1 MVHLNLA
8 GRNRSQWKL
17 MDHVLLSVLVLVL
30 LPLKGSGTTQTSMTT
45 TSPTPGGSPAKTE
58 VTNQTATSTSTAAD
72 TAMTAT
78 GSGTTQTSMTTT
90 SPTPGGSPAKTE
102 VTNQTATST
111 STAADTAMTATGS
124 GTTQTSMTTTSP
136 TPGGSP
142 AKTAVNYWMRISVNV
157 SGHSE
162 ADITAWL
169 KGLFQQHLGECRYI
183 TNATS
188 ATSSQMA
195 FTSTTPPSETSDG
208 THSNTFSTTPDD
220 FSSPSTQ
227 SATPSP
233 AVQLQTQASGNS
245 SVKENETTTSLFQ
258 NIEVMCDN
266 KTAVRHTECTVLLQ
280 LSQPTSPCCIAR
292 IVSIV
297 QVNSTIQGQVIGNQ
311 VQRVGKELCH
321 SDATGSPAGSFE
333 KNGSLNTE
341 VLCNSNAAMHVLCS
355 GDSENVTHNPVKSSS
370 TCVPSPTDCMFSQDC
385 SDYSRYY
392 WMRMSV
398 NVIGNVSEHNE
409 SKITAWVQSLFQQHG
424 GECAFI
430 LKSSAASSSHLP
442 FTTSESS
449 SSAYSASWGTSLS
462 SAPSTQNVS
471 TTNENTTSLFQDID
485 VICYKTSIGCT
496 ECTVLLRLSR
506 PTSPCCIACI
516 ISAVQMNSTLQGQ
529 VLEMRKEAV
538 TAEDLLKQS
547 KNGSAL
553 NSTQVKWIVFWLE
566 TLLSGPNV
574 TLELGNISINIVSSL
589 LDASAQMLSS
599 CSNRIIRTVDAV
611 GLKLEELGQNKT
623 ILSPYVALAVV
634 RVNGTDFPNTSFTVN
649 SSNLQINFDSLS
661 WSVNN
666 TAFPLQGSIILPSTL
681 LSKISMDEKKQAS
694 RIQFHFYQK
703 SSLFQDQ
710 EPNSLISGVLGCSV
724 ANLSISN
731 LTDNVTITLRKTEP
745 VSNDSSVSCVFWNFS
760 LNSGSGGW
768 SSEGCTVMSSTETET
783 VCSCNHLTSFALRN
797 RRGSTNL
804 TNEDLAEGLLNQAR
818 DASALNSAQVQ
829 RIVSELE
836 LLVSGPE
843 VSQTLGSTSINIVS
857 NLLAAAPAALAST
870 ASRIVE
876 IVDRVGLKLVV
887 NGQNKTILSPSVA
900 LAVKM
905 VNGTVFEQTSFTLTD
920 SSTLQIDGDSVSR
933 MSVLPPQGSIVLPA
947 SLMANLTSQ
956 QQKLAS
962 RVQFSF
968 YQKSTLFQDKALKS
982 EHWLVSGVL
991 GCSVANLSI
1000 SDLRENVTIILRN
1013 TEPVPA
1019 DSSVSCVFW
1028 KSSLNSGSGG
1038 WSSEGCTVLNRTAN
1052 ETVCRCNHLTSFGVL
1067 LGHGTPSIIL
1077 TFITNIGCGISATF
1091 LSLTLITYLVF
1102 EELRVDIPSKIL
1114 IQFCLAL
1121 LLLNLVF
1128 LLDSDLA
1135 QKLSKAGLCITT
1147 AFFLH
1152 YFTLASFT
1160 WMALQAVHMYLTIVK
1175 VFNTY
1180 FSRFMIKLGLV
1191 GWGIPLVVVI
1201 TVLAINKDFYGL
1213 RSYGKLEDGS
1223 MDYFCWFKMDEAFYA
1238 AVMSYFCVT
1247 YLLSFSMFVVVM
1259 VLMCRIRSQ
1268 NPHYVRKRTFM
1279 QDFRGVTALLVF
1291 LGLTWGFAFFAW
1303 GPVNLAFMYLF
1314 SICNSL
1320 QGFFIFVFYCAA
1332 KANVRNQWRTY
1343 LCCADCS
1350 LQGIS
1355 ERMHKVFSGV
1365 PFISSSRPK
1374 MSFSTPKTLHSGPE
1388 GSRQSISL
1396 HPRNEHAETLTT
1408 VVPSSDCAGWH

>member
-1 MVHLNLA
+1 
-8 GRNRSQWKL
+8 
-17 MDHVLLSVLVLVL
+17 
-30 LPLKGSGTTQTSMTT
+30 
-45 TSPTPGGSPAKTE
+45 
-58 VTNQTATSTSTAAD
+58 
-72 TAMTAT
+72 
-78 GSGTTQTSMTTT
+78 
-90 SPTPGGSPAKTE
+90 
-102 VTNQTATST
+102 
-111 STAADTAMTATGS
+111 
-124 GTTQTSMTTTSP
+124 
-136 TPGGSP
+136 
-142 AKTAVNYWMRISVNV
+142 MRIRVDV

-169 KGLFQQHLGECRYI
+169 KGLFQQHLDECRCI
-183 TNATS
+183 ANATS

-220 FSSPSTQ
+220 FSSPSAQ
-227 SATPSP
+227 SVTPSP
-233 AVQLQTQASGNS
+233 AAQLQTRASGNS

-266 KTAVRHTECTVLLQ
+266 KTAVRRTECTVLLQ

-333 KNGSLNTE
+333 KCNGSLNTE
-341 VLCNSNAAMHVLCS
+341 VLCNSNAAMHVLC
-355 GDSENVTHNPVKSSS
+355 GNSENTHVNQNPIKSSS
-370 TCVPSPTDCMFSQDC
+370 TYDVTF
-385 SDYSRYY
+385 
-392 WMRMSV
+392 
-398 NVIGNVSEHNE
+398 
-409 SKITAWVQSLFQQHG
+409 
-424 GECAFI
+424 
-430 LKSSAASSSHLP
+430 
-442 FTTSESS
+442 
-449 SSAYSASWGTSLS
+449 
-462 SAPSTQNVS
+462 
-471 TTNENTTSLFQDID
+471 EN
-485 VICYKTSIGCT
+485 
-496 ECTVLLRLSR
+496 
-506 PTSPCCIACI
+506 
-516 ISAVQMNSTLQGQ
+516 
-529 VLEMRKEAV
+529 
-538 TAEDLLKQS
+538 LLKQS
-547 KNGSAL
+547 ENGSAL
-553 NSTQVKWIVFWLE
+553 NSTQVQWIVFWLE
-566 TLLSGPNV
+566 KLLSEPTV
-574 TLELGNISINIVSSL
+574 TLEQGNNAINIVSSL

-599 CSNRIIRTVDAV
+599 SSNRIIRTVDAV
-611 GLKLEELGQNKT
+611 GLKLEVLGQNET

-634 RVNGTDFPNTSFTVN
+634 RVNGTDFHNTSFTVVNSN
-649 SSNLQINFDSLS
+649 SSNLQINFDPLS
-661 WSVNN
+661 WSVNS

-694 RIQFHFYQK
+694 RIQFHFYQN

-710 EPNSLISGVLGCSV
+710 EPNSTLISGVLGCSV
-724 ANLSISN
+724 ANLSISH

-760 LNSGSGGW
+760 SNSGSGGW
-768 SSEGCTVMSSTETET
+768 SSEGCTVMSSTVTET
-783 VCSCNHLTSFALRN
+783 VCSCNHLTDFALQKRHY
-797 RRGSTNL
+797 GSTSP
-804 TNEDLAEGLLNQAR
+804 TNEELAEGLLSQAK

-829 RIVSELE
+829 RIVSKLE

-843 VSQTLGSTSINIVS
+843 VSQTLGSMSINIVS

-876 IVDRVGLKLVV
+876 IVDSVGLKLVV
-887 NGQNKTILSPSVA
+887 HGQNETILSPSVA

-956 QQKLAS
+956 QQQLAS
-962 RVQFSF
+962 RVQFNF
-968 YQKSTLFQDKALKS
+968 YQKSTLFQDTALKS

-1028 KSSLNSGSGG
+1028 KSNLNSGSGG

-1077 TFITNIGCGISATF
+1077 TFITHIGCGISATF

-1128 LLDSDLA
+1128 LLDSALA
-1135 QKLSKAGLCITT
+1135 HKLSKAGLCITT

-1160 WMALQAVHMYLTIVK
+1160 WMALQAVYMYLTIVK
-1175 VFNTY
+1175 VFNAY
-1180 FSRFMIKLGLV
+1180 FSRFMIKLGLA

-1201 TVLAINKDFYGL
+1201 TVLAIDKDFYGL

-1223 MDYFCWFKMDEAFYA
+1223 MDYLQVAFTK
-1238 AVMSYFCVT
+1238 S
-1247 YLLSFSMFVVVM
+1247 
-1259 VLMCRIRSQ
+1259 
-1268 NPHYVRKRTFM
+1268 H
-1279 QDFRGVTALLVF
+1279 
-1291 LGLTWGFAFFAW
+1291 
-1303 GPVNLAFMYLF
+1303 
-1314 SICNSL
+1314 
-1320 QGFFIFVFYCAA
+1320 
-1332 KANVRNQWRTY
+1332 
-1343 LCCADCS
+1343 
-1350 LQGIS
+1350 
-1355 ERMHKVFSGV
+1355 
-1365 PFISSSRPK
+1365 
-1374 MSFSTPKTLHSGPE
+1374 
-1388 GSRQSISL
+1388 
-1396 HPRNEHAETLTT
+1396 
-1408 VVPSSDCAGWH
+1408 